1 MMRRRLLIRR
11 SLLRGALAALAMP
24 ALTAPALAQPRQSP
38 PHEWLFG
45 VWTGG
50 AYPALDADS
59 PRCFGTG
66 TVIFT
71 LDVIMRA
78 AALDVAYRQRLIE
91 TVALTP
97 DGVEIRLVPVGPQGG
112 RLPPEI
118 GFGCDGNPNL
128 LRVRRRGPDEI
139 LFPNCSD
146 FPLPLRR
153 CKTS

>member
-1 MMRRRLLIRR
+1 MLSRR
-11 SLLRGALAALAMP
+11 SLLPAALAALTTPSLMAS
-24 ALTAPALAQPRQSP
+24 ALAQTRQAP

-71 LDVIMRA
+71 LDVVMRST
-78 AALDVAYRQRLIE
+78 ALDVAYRQRLIE

-97 DGVEIRLVPVGPQGG
+97 DGVDIRFVPVGGQGQ
-112 RLPPEI
+112 RVPPDI
-118 GFGCDGNPNL
+118 GFGCDGNPHF
-128 LRVRRRGPDEI
+128 LRVVRRGPDEI
-139 LFPNCSD
+139 AFPNCGE

-153 CKTS
+153 CKT

>member
-1 MMRRRLLIRR
+1 PGMLRRR
-11 SLLRGALAALAMP
+11 SLIPAALAALA
-24 ALTAPALAQPRQSP
+24 APALAQTRQAP

-50 AYPALDADS
+50 QYPALDTDS

-66 TVIFT
+66 TIIFT
-71 LDVIMRA
+71 LDVVLRA

-97 DGVEIRLVPVGPQGG
+97 DGVEIRLVPVPAQGG

-128 LRVRRRGPDEI
+128 LRVSRRGPDEI
-139 LFPNCSD
+139 VFPNCGE

-153 CKTS
+153 CRTS